1 MKVLIFCLLFF
12 VCATVTYSQE
22 QKVDNK
28 LNVEI
33 TNLPE
38 VVIHKA
44 EKDFSVYLRDNNPD
58 KHVNRLQEKFIS
70 YDIGRDYEGAKEY
83 LVVMRLRKGSLA
95 ATYDGM
101 GKLTRVVEKYK
112 NVRLPDK
119 VLVSVFKNYPE
130 WSIVNDKLLYT
141 QSQGAILNNEYSLKI
156 KKDKEVR
163 RLVVNPN
170 GDILKML

>member
-1 MKVLIFCLLFF
+1 MKAVIISLLFF
-12 VCATVTYSQE
+12 GFATVTYSQGE
-22 QKVDNK
+22 KVDNK
-28 LNVEI
+28 LNLEI

-95 ATYDGM
+95 ATYDGN

-119 VLVSVFKNYPE
+119 VLISIYKTYPE
-130 WSIVNDKLLYT
+130 WIIVNDKLLYT
-141 QSQGAILNNEYSLKI
+141 QSEGEVLNNEYSLKI
-156 KKDKEVR
+156 KKDNDVK

-170 GDILKML
+170 GDILKEL